1 MANEGVI
8 RLKCESYERE
18 AGLDD
23 GDIHCGLFQPC
34 TEQVEGY
41 WCSQGA
47 RPVLRPKRR
56 YRPGLFCLSEVR
68 VLFHCPRSHCSNYS
82 HLRVRWLRDSL
93 FYRGC
98 VAFRHVQRWLHIT
111 TLRYQLYESYQWV
124 SNVGWGYPPF
134 NSTQVQCNTLY
145 EFLSSLT
152 LAHCVNDHCTTP
164 PPGIPSYK
172 PQDWIPVL
180 CITGELPP
188 VSYME
193 SIWVLLSHSRSLSQ

>member
-1 MANEGVI
+1 VNARVSTSLEIAYSGTSQLLWCIVYVYSDAFDCIPKPHGRPILMANEGVI

-18 AGLDD
+18 AGLHV

-68 VLFHCPRSHCSNYS
+68 VLFHCPRSHRSNYS

-111 TLRYQLYESYQWV
+111 TLRYQL
-124 SNVGWGYPPF
+124 
-134 NSTQVQCNTLY
+134 
-145 EFLSSLT
+145 
-152 LAHCVNDHCTTP
+152 
-164 PPGIPSYK
+164 
-172 PQDWIPVL
+172 
-180 CITGELPP
+180 
-188 VSYME
+188 
-193 SIWVLLSHSRSLSQ
+193 